1 MKRIRMAAIAALA
14 IFSLALAGCQDTGSS
29 DSSLDIPVSIPASMD
44 DGLSSPS
51 TAP

>member
-14 IFSLALAGCQDTGSS
+14 IFSLALAGCQDTGGS